1 MHIACLGAE
10 VEAERKM
17 QYATYDPGS
26 RPRLPD
32 SERGGQNAG
41 VMRTRGSC
49 IAHCMFSSPLIYPP
63 ATAPK
68 SARI

>member
-1 MHIACLGAE
+1 LHIACLGAE

-41 VMRTRGSC
+41 VMYCTL
-49 IAHCMFSSPLIYPP
+49 HV
-63 ATAPK
+63 
-68 SARI
+68 